1 MCLDSMQM
9 SRCFS
14 HMGRWVSQLQD
25 RMEAPFK
32 WSIKGLAERQDGL
45 QEEVILDV
53 QTRTQTHCNGEDLP
67 FTLSFNWCLGSAKE
81 TKQHAEQML
90 PYGATPSPRKAFP
103 RMSQVCL
110 LKYHSQFPV
119 SLLWCLSNLPFGF
132 PQHCWSAIVLKTISL
147 KGRKNTLNTNISRQG
162 PSDNRGPSVPHVP
175 SSQPQNL

>member
-14 HMGRWVSQLQD
+14 HTGRWVSQLQD